1 MKNIRTS
8 HVFFSIPRR
17 ARPRALGPFMRPLPS
32 FSALL
37 SYCQFGLFFV
47 LSCHEFAEALL
58 GEDLSSTRGEPCEEL
73 AHHRSSA
80 SPVLAESKITTPC
93 RAHVDIGTH
102 PRGEAHQDTSMRINL
117 PFVEQCSQTAFHHF
131 PSRKYRSARE
141 IILMVLLNSDVF
153 SQEIPALEAVSR
165 SWKETD
171 ALVTLKHRFA
181 TFFLALPPSTRT
193 NCMSKQLTTA
203 LILQSLARAR
213 IKIYGM
219 KWRLQAL
226 RNEKNAFSVKC
237 SKLLRPANT
246 SAVLKI
252 PSSNSTNTRCQETDK
267 LMPKNLADSI
277 SAINPLT
284 PVSSFVKDHEVAAES
299 LLQIS
304 CFTPYQSLD
313 VERKKSL
320 LETMNTCQ
328 LHPSH
333 RRRMKPATACELA
346 FGYKAVGVSVCWFYN
361 PWSARVLALRRCC
374 EPLDARFSTSIQTIK
389 FVCDI
394 FGFMSSSMILSRFV
408 AVALVNFGSL
418 SSLLGPII
426 QNWSMTTFCTRII
439 VQNRR
444 NTGLCESVVEKLIGR
459 KCTEPKHLPLRDMI
473 EKPEKSLLTCT
484 KPNYDEEMQPSHH
497 RLLDAQGY
505 QDNHPH
511 MRRMPPSRQS

>member
-1 MKNIRTS
+1 
-8 HVFFSIPRR
+8 
-17 ARPRALGPFMRPLPS
+17 MRPLPS
-32 FSALL
+32 CSALL
-37 SYCQFGLFFV
+37 SYCKFGLFFV
-47 LSCHEFAEALL
+47 LSCHEFAEALP
-58 GEDLSSTRGEPCEEL
+58 GEDLSSTRGEPCEDL

-80 SPVLAESKITTPC
+80 SPGLAESRIIIPC
-93 RAHVDIGTH
+93 GAHVDIGT
-102 PRGEAHQDTSMRINL
+102 PPLGEAHQDTSMRINS
-117 PFVEQCSQTAFHHF
+117 PFVEQCSQTAFHDHF
-131 PSRKYRSARE
+131 PSRNHRSARE
-141 IILMVLLNSDVF
+141 IIFMVLLNSDVF

-213 IKIYGM
+213 IKIYGT

-226 RNEKNAFSVKC
+226 RTENNAFSVKC
-237 SKLLRPANT
+237 SKLLRPA
-246 SAVLKI
+246 SAVIKI
-252 PSSNSTNTRCQETDK
+252 PSSNSTNTCCQETDK
-267 LMPKNLADSI
+267 LMPKNLADPV
-277 SAINPLT
+277 SAINALT
-284 PVSSFVKDHEVAAES
+284 PVSSSVKDHEVAAES
-299 LLQIS
+299 LFQIS
-304 CFTPYQSLD
+304 CFAPYQSLD
-313 VERKKSL
+313 VERKNSL

-361 PWSARVLALRRCC
+361 PWSARVLALRRCR
-374 EPLDARFSTSIQTIK
+374 EPLTARFSTSIQTIK

-426 QNWSMTTFCTRII
+426 QNWFMTTFCTRII
-439 VQNRR
+439 FQNRR
-444 NTGLCESVVEKLIGR
+444 NTGLCESVVENLIER

-473 EKPEKSLLTCT
+473 EKPEKGLLPCT
-484 KPNYDEEMQPSHH
+484 KLNYDEEMQPSHH